1 MKIWQL
7 ISLLCMLGWQ
17 DGLGA
22 ELPAVILTGLVRLP
36 GEESVV
42 LEVRG
47 TRLAPLRYILRA
59 GEREG
64 WLQVLA
70 IHAAQGSADLSM
82 QVGPQITNL
91 PPTFTNARFSPDG
104 RILVSTIRFQDA
116 TNRLD
121 KAEMGLV
128 FKDANWRDALN
139 YYSRVANRTLLYSG
153 SLPGFNLTLK
163 AVVRDRKEAA
173 ATLEEA
179 LMAKGISSVPD
190 GNKFLALVRTSEA
203 DKFKPR
209 SSELTNI
216 APVQSAELAAQRGD
230 ILTGMINFQSVH
242 PKDVALIY
250 SELKGRKFDRTGM
263 ALCPMITLKMI
274 TPMSKE
280 EALYAMDTIFAFDG
294 VKMEPVGDD
303 SMRLVQIAQ

>member
-7 ISLLCMLGWQ
+7 ISLVCILGWQ
-17 DGLGA
+17 DRLGA
-22 ELPAVILTGLVRLP
+22 EVPAVILTGLVRLP

-47 TRLAPLRYILRA
+47 TRLAPLGYILRA

-64 WLQVLA
+64 WLEVLA
-70 IHAAQGSADLSM
+70 IHAEQGSADLSM
-82 QVGPQITNL
+82 QIGPQITNL

-128 FKDANWRDALN
+128 FKDANWRDALD

-163 AVVRDRKEAA
+163 AVVRDRQEAA

-179 LMAKGISSVPD
+179 LLAKGISSVSD

-203 DKFKPR
+203 YKFKPR

-216 APVQSAELAAQRGD
+216 TPVQGAGLAEVLPAGVISIQGVEAR
-230 ILTGMINFQSVH
+230 
-242 PKDVALIY
+242 DVALIY
-250 SELKGRKFDRTGM
+250 AELKGRKFDRTGM
-263 ALCPMITLKMI
+263 APCPVINLKAI
-274 TPMSKE
+274 TPMSRD